1 MQLHSMT
8 LQAVGP
14 FAGRHTVDFS
24 ALAASGIFLLEGPT
38 GAGKSTLID
47 AVVFALYGKV
57 ASAST
62 SDDRLRSA
70 YADDATDSF
79 VDLTFETA
87 AGVFR
92 VLRTPERQRAKKRGE
107 GTTKQQATVKLWR
120 LPSDA
125 VTSGTGLGEP
135 GDVGEL
141 TSTRLDEVGLEIQR
155 AVGLDRAQFVQTIVL
170 PQGEFASFLR
180 SKPEDRKGLLQ
191 KVFGTEVY
199 DRAEA
204 ALVTMRKAA
213 DQQLK
218 AAQGGVQVSLET
230 FLATSTLDPDDVET
244 LRAARPE
251 HLGKLAAEHA
261 HELTESSRHL
271 EVDATAAREVLTGRR
286 QALDVGRTA
295 LDAATRRDAL
305 RLEAARLDDVA
316 DEVRQLAD
324 RLDAA
329 RRASVV
335 LPTVDAEVAAR
346 GALVRALERLAATVE
361 TARPVLGELPTLH
374 ALARLDWAERS
385 AAQPDDEMLPVSA
398 AVEATVAV
406 LVDRRAAD
414 SAQVVLLDRV
424 ARLEDGLPA
433 RRAHRDQAAVALEA
447 ARTELATS
455 ADVLAGRPA
464 ARAVLEAERDA
475 TRALAAQVD
484 TLREHER
491 RATATADAIARLGTL
506 QDDLGQAQ
514 TALAAAA
521 GQAQVAADH
530 ERELRRRWVEGIAG
544 EIAGGLRPGEP
555 CPVCGAH
562 EHPAPATVGD
572 DHVGKER
579 VEQAE
584 AARTEAER
592 ELRARHTTVT
602 GLVERVAAQEALLD
616 GADPAAVAAELETV
630 RLRVREAE
638 AAGAAT
644 RAAERAVSDFDAET
658 VAAEA
663 RRSRLAEQVATDQAR
678 LEHDGAAIAADES
691 EVAAARAAHRDVV
704 AHDRDV
710 VPDDPDV
717 VPDDPDTAQVVTI
730 SEIVGVLERR
740 VASIEAVLDVC
751 ASHAAAVRS
760 LAERE
765 TERVRALEDH
775 DLPTVQAVRDAWLD
789 KRQLAAVEA
798 RVTEH
803 RSAQDRV
810 AAGLAD
816 PTVAAL
822 PAVVDV
828 DLDALRT
835 AVTEAEAIAHEA
847 STRAAVVAQRAADL
861 ERGARHVADA
871 VVALD
876 AVRDSTEPVIRMANL
891 ATGASSDNTRSL
903 TLTTFVLMRRFE
915 DVVAAANDRLT
926 TMSDGRYELVR
937 SDEREDVSTRKTGL
951 AMRVL
956 DHSTET
962 ARDPRTLSGG
972 ETFYVSLCLA
982 LGMADVVTAEA
993 GGIDLGTLFVD
1004 EGFGSLDPETLDAV
1018 LGVLGGLRAGGR
1030 VVGVVSHVEAL
1041 KQTIA
1046 DGISVRRLPDGSST
1060 LTVRA
1065 G

>member
-8 LQAVGP
+8 LQAIGP

-57 ASAST
+57 ASAAT

-70 YADDATDSF
+70 YADDSTDSF

-125 VTSGTGLGEP
+125 VTAGDGLGEP

-141 TSTRLDEVGLEIQR
+141 RSTRLDEVGLEIQR

-191 KVFGTEVY
+191 KVFGTELY

-213 DQQLK
+213 DQRLK
-218 AAQGGVQVSLET
+218 AAQSTVQVSLET
-230 FLATSTLDPDDVET
+230 FLATSSLEPDDAAA
-244 LRAARPE
+244 LRSAPPE
-251 HLGKLAAEHA
+251 HVGKLAAEHA
-261 HELTESSRHL
+261 HELTETARHH
-271 EVDATAAREVLTGRR
+271 EVDATAARQLHEARR
-286 QALDVGRTA
+286 QD
-295 LDAATRRDAL
+295 LDAGRQTLEVAARRDAL
-305 RLEAARLDDVA
+305 RAEAEQLTAADSEVA
-316 DEVRQLAD
+316 VLAA

-335 LPTVDAEVAAR
+335 LPTVDAETAARRVAEEASRGLVATLEGATGVLGDLPALRSLAALDWSERSALQPDPDLVAAR
-346 GALVRALERLAATVE
+346 AGADATRAELE
-361 TARPVLGELPTLH
+361 G
-374 ALARLDWAERS
+374 
-385 AAQPDDEMLPVSA
+385 
-398 AVEATVAV
+398 
-406 LVDRRAAD
+406 RRAAD
-414 SAQVVLLDRV
+414 AAQVVLLDRV
-424 ARLEDGLPA
+424 ARLEAALPG
-433 RRAHRDQAAVALEA
+433 RRSRQEQAELALDA
-447 ARTELATS
+447 ARTALAAATTGL
-455 ADVLAGRPA
+455 AERPAGRTA
-464 ARAVLEAERDA
+464 LEAERDEA
-475 TRALAAQVD
+475 RALAAQAEVFRD
-484 TLREHER
+484 RER
-491 RATATADAIARLGTL
+491 RALATTEALVRLDGLVRDLATATDGRS
-506 QDDLGQAQ
+506 
-514 TALAAAA
+514 AAAA
-521 GQAQVAADH
+521 RATQAVEV
-530 ERELRRRWVEGIAG
+530 EREQRRRWIEGIAG
-544 EIAGGLRPGEP
+544 ELAVDLVPGEP
-555 CPVCGAH
+555 CAVCGGT
-562 EHPAPATVGD
+562 EHPAPAERGE
-572 DHVGKER
+572 DHVGREL
-579 VEQAE
+579 VEAAETARQAAETDLGAAAE
-584 AARTEAER
+584 A
-592 ELRARHTTVT
+592 VT
-602 GLVERVAAQEALLD
+602 SLVERVAALEAVLD
-616 GADPAAVAAELETV
+616 GADPDAVETELVAARAGL
-630 RLRVREAE
+630 REAE
-638 AAGAAT
+638 AAAAAAAAGG
-644 RAAERAVSDFDAET
+644 RALTAYDAET
-658 VAAEA
+658 TRLEAA
-663 RRSRLAEQVATDQAR
+663 RTRLAEQVASDQAR
-678 LEHDGAAIAADES
+678 LEHDGAAITADEA
-691 EVAAARAAHRDVV
+691 EVVLARAEHQDLVGDDDVTV
-704 AHDRDV
+704 
-710 VPDDPDV
+710 
-717 VPDDPDTAQVVTI
+717 AQVVT
-730 SEIVGVLERR
+730 VLEGR
-740 VASIEAVLDVC
+740 VAAAGAVLEAVSATDTALR
-751 ASHAAAVRS
+751 ALGQRESERAAV
-760 LAERE
+760 
-765 TERVRALEDH
+765 LEEHGLDSS
-775 DLPTVQAVRDAWLD
+775 QAVRDAWLD
-789 KRQLAAVEA
+789 RRELAAVEA
-798 RVTEH
+798 RVSEH

-810 AAGLAD
+810 ARGLAE
-816 PTVAAL
+816 PAVTAL
-822 PAVVDV
+822 PDAVEI
-828 DLDALRT
+828 DLEALRT
-835 AVTEAEAIAHEA
+835 ACAEAETLAQQA
-847 STRAAVVAQRAADL
+847 SSRAVLAAQRAADM
-861 ERGARHVADA
+861 ERGARQVADA

-876 AVRDSTEPVIRMANL
+876 TVRDTTEPVIRMANL

-915 DVVAAANDRLT
+915 DVVAAANDRLV

-937 SDEREDVSTRKTGL
+937 SDDKEDVGTRKTGL

-1004 EGFGSLDPETLDAV
+1004 EGFGSLDPETLDGV
-1018 LGVLGGLRAGGR
+1018 LAVLGGLRAGGR

>member
-125 VTSGTGLGEP
+125 VTSGAGLGEP

-204 ALVTMRKAA
+204 ALVTMRKTA

-230 FLATSTLDPDDVET
+230 FLATSALDPEDAET

-261 HELTESSRHL
+261 HELAETAKHL
-271 EVDATAAREVLTGRR
+271 EVDAAAAREVLGGRR
-286 QALDVGRTA
+286 QALDVGRAT
-295 LDAATRRDAL
+295 LDAVARRDAL
-305 RLEAARLDDVA
+305 RVESARLAEAA
-316 DEVRQLAD
+316 DEVRGLAD

-346 GALVRALERLAATVE
+346 DGLTRAAASLA
-361 TARPVLGELPTLH
+361 
-374 ALARLDWAERS
+374 
-385 AAQPDDEMLPVSA
+385 A
-398 AVEATVAV
+398 AVEAQQPVVGDLSSIDALAHLDWTDRSAAHPDDEV
-406 LVDRRAAD
+406 LAARAAVETAVASLVERRTAD
-414 SAQVVLLDRV
+414 TAQVVLLDRV
-424 ARLEDGLPA
+424 ARLEAGLPA
-433 RRAHRDQAAVALEA
+433 RRARLEEATVALDA
-447 ARTELATS
+447 TRGELA
-455 ADVLAGRPA
+455 AAAEVLTERPA
-464 ARAVLEAERDA
+464 RRSALETERDA
-475 TRALAAQVD
+475 ARALAAQVD
-484 TLREHER
+484 ALREQER
-491 RATATADAIARLGTL
+491 RATTTTETIARLGTL
-506 QDDLGQAQ
+506 RTELGQAESAM
-514 TALAAAA
+514 TVAADR
-521 GQAQVAADH
+521 AQEAADH
-530 ERELRRRWVEGIAG
+530 ERELRRRWIDGIAG
-544 EIAGGLRPGEP
+544 EIAGDLRPGEP
-555 CPVCGAH
+555 CPVCGGH
-562 EHPAPATVGD
+562 EHPAPATVGE

-579 VEQAE
+579 LEQAE
-584 AARTEAER
+584 AARQEAER
-592 ELRARHTTVT
+592 ELTARHASVT
-602 GLVERVAAQEALLD
+602 GVAERVAAHEALLD
-616 GADPAAVAAELETV
+616 GVDTAAAVTELEAV
-630 RLRVREAE
+630 RTRLREAE
-638 AAGAAT
+638 AAGTAVQT
-644 RAAERAVSDFDAET
+644 AERAVVDFDTET
-658 VAAEA
+658 LAAES
-663 RRSRLAEQVATDQAR
+663 RRSRLAEQVAADEAR
-678 LEHDGAAIAADES
+678 LEHDGAAITADEA
-691 EVAAARAAHRDVV
+691 EVESARAAHRDVV
-704 AHDRDV
+704 TEAPEV
-710 VPDDPDV
+710 VDAAGDAGQP
-717 VPDDPDTAQVVTI
+717 TAVTTI
-730 SEIVGVLERR
+730 SEIVAVLERR
-740 VASIEAVLDVC
+740 VSAITSVLEVC
-751 ASHAAAVRS
+751 ASHAAAVQS

-765 TERVRALEDH
+765 TERVRALDDH
-775 DLPTVQAVRDAWLD
+775 DFPTVQAVREAWLD
-789 KRQLAAVEA
+789 RRELAAVEA
-798 RVTEH
+798 RVSEH

-810 AAGLAD
+810 AAGLAE
-816 PTVAAL
+816 PSLVAL
-822 PAVVDV
+822 PETVEV
-828 DLDALRT
+828 DLDTLRA
-835 AVTEAEAIAHEA
+835 AVTEAEVLAHEA
-847 STRAAVVAQRAADL
+847 TTRAAVVVQRAADM
-861 ERGARHVADA
+861 ERGARHVTDA

-876 AVRDSTEPVIRMANL
+876 TVRDSTEPVIRMANL

-915 DVVAAANDRLT
+915 DVVAAANDRLA

-937 SDEREDVSTRKTGL
+937 SDDREDVSTRKTGL

-1004 EGFGSLDPETLDAV
+1004 EGFGSLDPETLDSV

>member
-87 AGVFR
+87 AGVLR

-125 VTSGTGLGEP
+125 VTSGAGLGEP

-204 ALVTMRKAA
+204 ALVTMRKTA

-230 FLATSTLDPDDVET
+230 FLATSALDPEDAET

-261 HELTESSRHL
+261 HELAETAKHL
-271 EVDATAAREVLTGRR
+271 EVDAAAAREVLGGRR
-286 QALDVGRTA
+286 QTLDVGRAT
-295 LDAATRRDAL
+295 LDAVARRDAL
-305 RLEAARLDDVA
+305 RVESARLAEAA
-316 DEVRQLAD
+316 DEVRGLAD

-335 LPTVDAEVAAR
+335 LPTVEAEVAAR
-346 GALVRALERLAATVE
+346 DGLTRAAAGLAAAVE
-361 TARPVLGELPTLH
+361 AQGPVVGDLSSID
-374 ALARLDWAERS
+374 ALARLDWTDRS
-385 AAQPDDEMLPVSA
+385 AAHPDDEVLAARA
-398 AVEATVAV
+398 AVETAVAS
-406 LVDRRAAD
+406 LVERRTAD
-414 SAQVVLLDRV
+414 TAQVVLLDRV
-424 ARLEDGLPA
+424 ARLEAGLPA
-433 RRAHRDQAAVALEA
+433 RRARLEEATVALDVTRGELVA
-447 ARTELATS
+447 AADALAE
-455 ADVLAGRPA
+455 RPA
-464 ARAVLEAERDA
+464 ARSALEAERDA
-475 TRALAAQVD
+475 ARALAAQVD
-484 TLREHER
+484 ALREQER
-491 RATATADAIARLGTL
+491 RAATTTETIARLGTL
-506 QDDLGQAQ
+506 RTELGQAESAM
-514 TALAAAA
+514 TVAADR
-521 GQAQVAADH
+521 AQEAADH
-530 ERELRRRWVEGIAG
+530 ERELRRRWIDGIAG
-544 EIAGGLRPGEP
+544 EIAGDLRPGEP
-555 CPVCGAH
+555 CPVCGGH
-562 EHPAPATVGD
+562 EHPAPATVGE

-584 AARTEAER
+584 AARQEAER
-592 ELRARHTTVT
+592 ELTARHASVT
-602 GLVERVAAQEALLD
+602 GVAERVAAHEALLD
-616 GADPAAVAAELETV
+616 GVDTAAAVTELEAV
-630 RLRVREAE
+630 RTRLREAE
-638 AAGAAT
+638 AAGTAVQT
-644 RAAERAVSDFDAET
+644 AERAVVDFDAET
-658 VAAEA
+658 LAAES
-663 RRSRLAEQVATDQAR
+663 RRSRLAEQVAADEAR
-678 LEHDGAAIAADES
+678 LEHDGAAITADEA
-691 EVAAARAAHRDVV
+691 EVETARAAHRDVV
-704 AHDRDV
+704 TEAPEV
-710 VPDDPDV
+710 VDAAGDAGQP
-717 VPDDPDTAQVVTI
+717 TAVTTI
-730 SEIVGVLERR
+730 SEIVAVLEHR
-740 VASIEAVLDVC
+740 VSAITSVLEVC
-751 ASHAAAVRS
+751 ASHAAAVQS

-765 TERVRALEDH
+765 TERVRALDEH
-775 DLPTVQAVRDAWLD
+775 DFPTVQAVREAWLD
-789 KRQLAAVEA
+789 RRELAAVEA
-798 RVTEH
+798 LVSEH

-810 AAGLAD
+810 AAGLAE
-816 PTVAAL
+816 PSLVAL
-822 PAVVDV
+822 PETVEV
-828 DLDALRT
+828 DLDALRA
-835 AVTEAEAIAHEA
+835 AVTEAEALAHEA
-847 STRAAVVAQRAADL
+847 TTRAAVVVQRAADM
-861 ERGARHVADA
+861 ERGARHVTDA

-876 AVRDSTEPVIRMANL
+876 TVRDSTEPVIRMANL
-891 ATGASSDNTRSL
+891 ATGASSDNARSL

-915 DVVAAANDRLT
+915 DVVAAANDRLA

-937 SDEREDVSTRKTGL
+937 SDDREDVSTRKTGL

-1004 EGFGSLDPETLDAV
+1004 EGFGSLDPETLDSV

>member
-125 VTSGTGLGEP
+125 VSSGAGLGEP

-204 ALVTMRKAA
+204 ALVTMRKTA

-230 FLATSTLDPDDVET
+230 FLATSALDPEDAET

-261 HELTESSRHL
+261 HELAETAKHL
-271 EVDATAAREVLTGRR
+271 EVDAAAAREVLGGRR
-286 QALDVGRTA
+286 QALDVGRAT
-295 LDAATRRDAL
+295 LDAVARRDAL
-305 RLEAARLDDVA
+305 RVESARLAEAA
-316 DEVRQLAD
+316 DEVRGLAD

-346 GALVRALERLAATVE
+346 DGLARAAAGLAAAVE
-361 TARPVLGELPTLH
+361 AQGPVVGDLSSID
-374 ALARLDWAERS
+374 ALARLDWSDRS
-385 AAQPDDEMLPVSA
+385 AAHPDDDVLAARA
-398 AVEATVAV
+398 AVETAVAS
-406 LVDRRAAD
+406 LVERRTAD
-414 SAQVVLLDRV
+414 TAQVVLLDRV
-424 ARLEDGLPA
+424 ARLEAGLPA
-433 RRAHRDQAAVALEA
+433 RRARLEEARVALDA
-447 ARTELATS
+447 TRVELAAA
-455 ADVLAGRPA
+455 ADVLAERPA
-464 ARAVLEAERDA
+464 RRSALEIERDA
-475 TRALAAQVD
+475 ARALAAQVD
-484 TLREHER
+484 ALREQER
-491 RATATADAIARLGTL
+491 RAATTTETIARLDTL
-506 QDDLGQAQ
+506 RTELGQAESVL
-514 TALAAAA
+514 TVVA
-521 GQAQVAADH
+521 GQAQQAADQ
-530 ERELRRRWVEGIAG
+530 ERELRRRWIEGIAG
-544 EIAGGLRPGEP
+544 EIAGDLRPGEP
-555 CPVCGAH
+555 CPVCGGH

-584 AARTEAER
+584 AARQDAER
-592 ELRARHTTVT
+592 ELTVRHASVT
-602 GLVERVAAQEALLD
+602 GLAERVAAHEALLD
-616 GADPAAVAAELETV
+616 GVDTAAAATELGAV
-630 RLRVREAE
+630 RTRLREAE
-638 AAGAAT
+638 AAGTAVQ
-644 RAAERAVSDFDAET
+644 AAERAVVDFDAET
-658 VAAEA
+658 LAAES
-663 RRSRLAEQVATDQAR
+663 RRSRLAEQVAADEAR
-678 LEHDGAAIAADES
+678 LEHDGAAITADET
-691 EVAAARAAHRDVV
+691 EVETARAAHRDVV
-704 AHDRDV
+704 TEAPEV
-710 VPDDPDV
+710 VDALAGDAGQPTEV
-717 VPDDPDTAQVVTI
+717 ATI
-730 SEIVGVLERR
+730 SEIVAVLERR
-740 VASIEAVLDVC
+740 VSAITSVLEVC
-751 ASHAAAVRS
+751 ASHASAVQS

-765 TERVRALEDH
+765 TERVRALDDH
-775 DLPTVQAVRDAWLD
+775 DFPTVQAVRDAWLD
-789 KRQLAAVEA
+789 RRELAAVEA
-798 RVTEH
+798 RVSEH

-810 AAGLAD
+810 AAGLAE
-816 PTVAAL
+816 PSLVAL
-822 PAVVDV
+822 PETVEV
-828 DLDALRT
+828 DLDALRA

-847 STRAAVVAQRAADL
+847 TTRAAVVAQRAADM
-861 ERGARHVADA
+861 ERGARHVTDA

-876 AVRDSTEPVIRMANL
+876 TVRDSTEPVIRMANL

-915 DVVAAANDRLT
+915 DVVAAANDRLA

-937 SDEREDVSTRKTGL
+937 SDDREDVSTRKTGL

-1004 EGFGSLDPETLDAV
+1004 EGFGSLDPETLDSV